1 MPPSAAL
8 PQDAAA
14 AVADPGAGDPSLS
27 DAGLTKTGD
36 AAATPM
42 DAAADTGGPKRRK
55 PGKPQTEEEQ
65 LQRNAGRRR
74 KWAETRVPR
83 QPRRSFTLRQERLID
98 AYLRL
103 GSVSAAA
110 REAGYTTT
118 SNIGG
123 SFKRFLHRPDVAAII
138 EARQAEM
145 RRRSEVTME
154 RVIGELAKLAFA
166 DPRDLFT
173 PDGKLKSL
181 HELDDASAAS
191 ISALEVLAVAGG
203 RRTTTARSRTAGG
216 KAAPPAA
223 DAGATDAGTAG
234 ADGEAADGSVE
245 NSGDVV
251 LELRKIKRWD
261 KTKALELLGRYLG
274 LFKDRLELGVSADLA
289 GAIEAARKRS
299 HTLAA
304 PDAAKVIEATVAAG
318 RAVEDKV
325 LDGAVVDETEA
336 EEAPLAEDA

>member
-1 MPPSAAL
+1 MPDLQAPVPPRKS
-8 PQDAAA
+8 
-14 AVADPGAGDPSLS
+14 V
-27 DAGLTKTGD
+27 
-36 AAATPM
+36 
-42 DAAADTGGPKRRK
+42 RK
-55 PGKPQTEEEQ
+55 PLTEEQREK
-65 LQRNAGRRR
+65 RNANRRR

-83 QPRRSFTLRQERLID
+83 QPRPSFTLRQERLID

-118 SNIGG
+118 SNIGS

-154 RVIGELAKLAFA
+154 RVIGELAKLAFS

-173 PDGKLKSL
+173 EDGRMKPL

-203 RRTTTARSRTAGG
+203 RRASPTRRR
-216 KAAPPAA
+216 
-223 DAGATDAGTAG
+223 DAGQISARMKTAAAGMANVGAANAG
-234 ADGEAADGSVE
+234 AGLMPADGAAGDNGDAADGSVE
-245 NSGDVV
+245 NGGDVV

-274 LFKDRLELGVSADLA
+274 LFKDRLELGVSEDLA
-289 GAIEAARKRS
+289 AAIEAARKRS
-299 HTLAA
+299 RALAA
-304 PDAAKVIEATVAAG
+304 LEAAKVVQGRVIEG
-318 RAVEDKV
+318 RVV
-325 LDGAVVDETEA
+325 DGAMTEETEA
-336 EEAPLAEDA
+336 DASDET